1 MQDTAN
7 ATAAPAVAI
16 VTGGTHGIG
25 RATAEALVAAGWQV
39 VIQGRSIEAGE
50 ALAASCPAIRF
61 VPGDIT
67 DPAVVELLVGTAEAL
82 GDGRIGGLVNNA
94 GRGLRRPF
102 AECEAA
108 DWDSVFAVNTRSA
121 FLVTRRALAGL
132 RAARGA
138 VAFVASV
145 AGAGG
150 EQDLSVYCA
159 SKAALI
165 GLAKAL
171 AVELG
176 REVRFN
182 VVCPGQIATRMMSR
196 VLADP
201 ALQDAV
207 ADRIPM
213 HRMGEPEE
221 VAATLAW
228 LLSPASS
235 YVNGVVFAVDG
246 GETAG
251 LMSPPPPR

>member
-1 MQDTAN
+1 MQ
-7 ATAAPAVAI
+7 PVAI

-25 RATAEALVAAGWQV
+25 RATAETLVTAGWQV
-39 VIQGRSIEAGE
+39 VVQGRSIDAGE
-50 ALAASCPAIRF
+50 ALASTHPHIHF

-67 DPAVVELLVGTAEAL
+67 DPVVVDDLVSRAEAL
-82 GDGRIGGLVNNA
+82 GEGCIAGLVNNA
-94 GRGLRRPF
+94 GKGFRRPF
-102 AECEAA
+102 AGSSLA
-108 DWDSVFAVNTRSA
+108 DWDDVFAVNTRSA
-121 FLVTRRALAGL
+121 FMVTHRALAGL
-132 RAARGA
+132 RKGQGS

-150 EQDLSVYCA
+150 EEDLSIYCA

-176 REVRFN
+176 HEVRFN
-182 VVCPGQIATRMMSR
+182 VVCPGQIATRMMAR

-201 ALQDAV
+201 ALQSAV
-207 ADRIPM
+207 SARIPM
-213 HRMGEPEE
+213 RRMGEPSE
-221 VAATLAW
+221 VADVLAW

-235 YVNGVVFAVDG
+235 YVNGVVFAIDG

-251 LMSPPPPR
+251 IKGPPPVI

>member
-1 MQDTAN
+1 MLNSTDKG
-7 ATAAPAVAI
+7 PVAI

-25 RATAEALVAAGWQV
+25 RATAETLAATGWQV
-39 VIQGRSIEAGE
+39 VVQGRSIDAGQ
-50 ALAASCPAIRF
+50 ALAASCPAIHF

-67 DPAVVELLVGTAEAL
+67 DMAVVEQMVATAESL
-82 GDGRIGGLVNNA
+82 GNGHIAGLVNNA

-102 AECEAA
+102 AECDAA
-108 DWDSVFAVNTRSA
+108 DWDSLFAVNTRSA

-132 RAARGA
+132 RAANGS

-150 EQDLSVYCA
+150 EEDLSIYCA

-176 REVRFN
+176 AEVRFN
-182 VVCPGQIATRMMSR
+182 VICPGQIATRMMAR
-196 VLADP
+196 VLADAP
-201 ALQDAV
+201 LQAAV
-207 ADRIPM
+207 SSRIPM
-213 HRMGEPEE
+213 RRMGDPAE

-228 LLSPASS
+228 LLSPGSS

-251 LMSPPPPR
+251 IMNLPPPR